1 MRVLVLYSSRHG
13 HTRRIAEFIARASDR
28 LRRHFPG
35 VRIVAF
41 GHLGDGNIHFNAT
54 ASAGSDAEAF
64 IARQHD
70 VYTLLHDLVMS
81 LGGSFSAE
89 HGIGLVKVD
98 ELARYKSPIE
108 LALMQRVK
116 AALDPAGI
124 LNPGKVLPPR

>member
-1 MRVLVLYSSRHG
+1 
-13 HTRRIAEFIARASDR
+13 
-28 LRRHFPG
+28 
-35 VRIVAF
+35 
-41 GHLGDGNIHFNAT
+41 
-54 ASAGSDAEAF
+54 
-64 IARQHD
+64 
-70 VYTLLHDLVMS
+70 MS